1 MANRKEELDA
11 KRLSDP
17 RVDSINEE
25 LQLRGMSKQDLL
37 KAIGSKDYSTLC
49 KVLNGINPLS
59 DKMLR
64 RIAEGLNLPKAY
76 FEGERELEKDQEPLT
91 RKGYKLMSDI
101 LKRVPE
107 LLSRCE
113 KEIDPKMLKGLHDFF
128 FNEPTR
134 PLIATG
140 HGGKYAEAVYAALL
154 YGTYQGLGRAIT
166 CYSCNSLSDATIKN
180 SKILLVSKGMANID
194 INYITKRCIELNPD
208 FTCAPMIKPDENYKM
223 SGEEEK
229 DGKAICK
236 RLEKSCRYTFM
247 FDNLNVEDGFIG
259 VGSVYYYE
267 ALFYMAFTG
276 DRDFVRK
283 LDFNPIAS
291 ENYTY
296 ESAHKIAS
304 VPSLNKIK
312 HFTILYGSYG
322 EPVAYS
328 VDNTIVEGG
337 MAACMVQDY
346 KNYTHGRFI
355 MDGNFIKNKNY
366 PYTEAALICLVTPRE
381 ETLYEQLIQS
391 MPKRMPVITIRT
403 DHFTPL
409 ATLDLL
415 YKANMFVSELAEK
428 YHRTNPCDP
437 QPNSEVDKRIPKN
450 GVTFKFDFERYGA
463 LDNEADKQLLKDIN
477 NRKKVKFTSLTEL
490 FKARNEIL
498 QKEVDRTKQAK
509 ENWKSAKPLTFDDFS
524 FRTTHVYDT
533 MKQECWSFNSRT
545 DVRDGVELKLGNMGN
560 DFGVKILG
568 IEFPNSE
575 VPYQLAIFDNS
586 AKSVKIQEEI
596 VNNEEWLCNGLKMK
610 RKFIKSEEGSND
622 EYYKYRRDTEFEK
635 GKQLWCYEWMK
646 WVVWEKVKQNKGFR
660 DILLSIPKE
669 AIIIEQA
676 QKEKDT
682 QWGAWNE
689 ELLAERGIVVKSTE
703 IENGVGKTSKAVRD
717 VTYLVNNVGEW
728 IGENAMGQIL
738 TMCKLALY
746 ERMELPIDETILN
759 DANINWFGQVLRF
772 TKEADGRVRVRT
784 MTPRQRLIPTLGIMG
799 AICGDMLGS
808 VYEYDKKGQNKNQLR
823 ALKIANAKK
832 LKWLKDMSFTDDT
845 ALTLAVAKWLME
857 DKTHSKDTLIDL
869 IKDFGSR
876 LKPKTFSKMFQQWS
890 KSDSREPYA
899 SGEDGCA
906 MRVSP
911 IAYYAKDLKQCLELA
926 RISAEVTHNGEEG
939 IRGAQAIAAAIF
951 LHLHG
956 KTKDEVKQLIS
967 EMFPMYDLNRKVDDI
982 RPTYGR
988 PHNCDNVVPESII
1001 CFLEGKDYEDTVR
1014 LAISLGGDT
1023 DTMGSMSGAI
1033 AAAKMEIP
1041 HEFAKTACERLP
1053 HELKTI
1059 LGEFYSRYK
1068 ASFDKDVSFE
1078 IPLDEIGTPTTEGEV
1093 SEEPI
1098 DDEEE
1103 LLIAESPVSTDD
1115 AKVPNEAFE
1124 GDIELMPDM
1133 EVNGYKLYCCY
1144 TPLEAQQVKKTRW
1157 CYCNS
1162 EGKYNFYTQESGF
1175 LFVAAKKGYK
1185 EIKNPHKGNDVK
1197 LRFKLYD
1204 DFATSLFSLTTF
1216 INPKTNKA
1224 DIYSVTFRRND
1235 TSHQYEGQ
1243 HMNTYHEMMEK
1254 TRELLGGFDFGKYC
1268 IEKTEEHI
1276 SKYGVRVKADATKE
1290 QETAIP
1296 DPQGAKQVADGEI
1309 IDKKKITPQEVRK
1322 QAEPKKRGRKP
1333 KNQSIQSEV
1342 ETVIETKEAETEN
1355 EVQETTSV
1363 IRVHGIIGAVIGEVI
1378 GSRFEFSSPPTR
1390 EVSRFTT
1397 ASTFTDDTVLT
1408 VAVAD
1413 ALLHNRD
1420 FGESIFEWAR
1430 KYPNAG
1436 FGKRFRKLVQGKK
1449 DIPTDSIGN
1458 GGGMRVSPI
1467 GFYAKTL
1474 EEVLELA
1481 KQSAIPSHNSTEGIK
1496 GAASIAT
1503 ATFLAKQQTPKEEI
1517 KAYIEK
1523 EFGYNLDMSDEE
1535 IKEFVSRVRDE
1546 EKTEWA
1552 ENTCPL
1558 AIIAFLTTDDYE
1570 SSIWKSISYGCDTDT
1585 VACMCGGI
1593 AAAYYGV
1600 PQDIINEVVDYL
1612 PHEILNIINEF
1623 DNTNLQNTRTTP
1635 KIYDRWGAVL
1645 VYGSGSEQITD
1656 DKGHVID
1663 EDGFDA
1669 RQHFG
1674 AKLEVKEGFR
1684 KRSYAIPTVGKS
1696 LEEIRVGIDRF
1707 IEYAETHQ
1715 EETFMLIEIGCKKA
1729 GYTPKQIAPMFER
1742 AANLPNVYLP
1752 KKFREVLTENK

>member
-25 LQLRGMSKQDLL
+25 LRLRGMSKQDLL

-128 FNEPTR
+128 FIEPTR

-223 SGEEEK
+223 SSKEEK
-229 DGKAICK
+229 EGEAIRKKLDKA
-236 RLEKSCRYTFM
+236 CRYTFM

-296 ESAHKIAS
+296 ESAHKLAS

-355 MDGNFIKNKNY
+355 MDGNFVKNENY

-381 ETLYEQLIQS
+381 ETLYEQLIES

-660 DILLSIPKE
+660 DILLSIPKD

-728 IGENAMGQIL
+728 VGENAMGQIL

-808 VYEYDKKGQNKNQLR
+808 VYEYDKEGQNTNQLR
-823 ALKIANAKK
+823 ALELANAKK
-832 LKWLKDMSFTDDT
+832 LKWLKAMSFTDDT

-876 LKPKTFSKMFQQWS
+876 LKPKTFSKMFQQWN

-939 IRGAQAIAAAIF
+939 IRGAQAIAASIF
-951 LHLHG
+951 LYLHG

-1033 AAAKMEIP
+1033 SAAKMEIP
-1041 HEFAKTACERLP
+1041 QKFAERACRLLP
-1053 HELKTI
+1053 LELKKI

-1078 IPLDEIGTPTTEGEV
+1078 IPLDEIATSITE
-1093 SEEPI
+1093 EEPI

-1103 LLIAESPVSTDD
+1103 LLMAESSSDVEMGTDTVGGLET
-1115 AKVPNEAFE
+1115 ALLKPTRASRQKVKETP
-1124 GDIELMPDM
+1124 IE
-1133 EVNGYKLYCCY
+1133 E
-1144 TPLEAQQVKKTRW
+1144 KKTSQSDW
-1157 CYCNS
+1157 
-1162 EGKYNFYTQESGF
+1162 
-1175 LFVAAKKGYK
+1175 
-1185 EIKNPHKGNDVK
+1185 
-1197 LRFKLYD
+1197 
-1204 DFATSLFSLTTF
+1204 
-1216 INPKTNKA
+1216 
-1224 DIYSVTFRRND
+1224 
-1235 TSHQYEGQ
+1235 
-1243 HMNTYHEMMEK
+1243 
-1254 TRELLGGFDFGKYC
+1254 
-1268 IEKTEEHI
+1268 
-1276 SKYGVRVKADATKE
+1276 
-1290 QETAIP
+1290 
-1296 DPQGAKQVADGEI
+1296 
-1309 IDKKKITPQEVRK
+1309 K
-1322 QAEPKKRGRKP
+1322 QANSSDGMVK
-1333 KNQSIQSEV
+1333 
-1342 ETVIETKEAETEN
+1342 
-1355 EVQETTSV
+1355 
-1363 IRVHGIIGAVIGEVI
+1363 GIIGAVIGDII
-1378 GSRFEFSSPPTR
+1378 GSRFEFSKPPTR
-1390 EVSRFTT
+1390 KVDRFTT
-1397 ASTFTDDTVLT
+1397 TSTLTDDSVMT
-1408 VAVAD
+1408 VAIAD
-1413 ALLHNRD
+1413 ALLHGKD
-1420 FGESIFEWAR
+1420 YMESMLEWGG
-1430 KYPNAG
+1430 KYPKAG
-1436 FGKRFRKLVQGKK
+1436 YGNRFKQLLKGKK
-1449 DIPTDSIGN
+1449 GLPTDSIAN
-1458 GGGMRVSPI
+1458 GSGMRVSPI
-1467 GFYAKTL
+1467 GFHAKTL
-1474 EEVLELA
+1474 DEALERA
-1481 KQSAIPSHNSTEGIK
+1481 KQSAIPSHNSVEGIK
-1496 GAASIAT
+1496 GAQSIA
-1503 ATFLAKQQTPKEEI
+1503 AAIFMAREQRPKEEI
-1517 KAYIEK
+1517 KSYIEK
-1523 EFGYNLDMSDEE
+1523 EFGYNLSQTDEE
-1535 IKEFVSRVRDE
+1535 IKAHVSTLRHGDAKKGIPAEREF
-1546 EKTEWA
+1546 A

-1600 PQDIINEVVDYL
+1600 PMEIINEAVEYL
-1612 PHEILNIINEF
+1612 PREILSVINEF
-1623 DNTNLQNTRTTP
+1623 DNINLQNRRITP
-1635 KIYDRWGAVL
+1635 KEYDRWGAVF
-1645 VYGSGSEQITD
+1645 VYGSGNDLLKDE
-1656 DKGHVID
+1656 KGHIID
-1663 EDGFDA
+1663 EGGFDA
-1669 RQHFG
+1669 KQNFG
-1674 AKLEVKEGFR
+1674 AKEKVKEGICN
-1684 KRSYAIPTVGKS
+1684 RSYAIPTMGKS
-1696 LEEIRVGIDRF
+1696 LEEIKEGVDRF

-1715 EETFMLIEIGCKKA
+1715 EETFMVIEIGCKKA
-1729 GYTPKQIAPMFER
+1729 GFTPKDIAPMF
-1742 AANLPNVYLP
+1742 AKIADLPNVYLP

>member
-25 LQLRGMSKQDLL
+25 LRLRGMSKQDLL

-64 RIAEGLNLPKAY
+64 RIADALNLPKAY

-101 LKRVPE
+101 LTRIPE

-166 CYSCNSLSDATIKN
+166 CYSCNSLSNATIKN

-223 SGEEEK
+223 SSKEEK
-229 DGKAICK
+229 EGEAIRKKLDKA
-236 RLEKSCRYTFM
+236 CRYTFM

-296 ESAHKIAS
+296 ESAHKLAS

-355 MDGNFIKNKNY
+355 MDGNFVKNENY

-381 ETLYEQLIQS
+381 ETLYEQLIES

-477 NRKKVKFTSLTEL
+477 NRRKVKFTSLTEL

-728 IGENAMGQIL
+728 VGENAMGQIL

-759 DANINWFGQVLRF
+759 EANINWFGQVLRF

-808 VYEYDKKGQNKNQLR
+808 VYEYDKEGQNTNQLR
-823 ALKIANAKK
+823 ALELANAKK
-832 LKWLKDMSFTDDT
+832 LKWLKAMSFTDDT

-876 LKPKTFSKMFQQWS
+876 LKPKTFSKMFQQWN

-939 IRGAQAIAAAIF
+939 IRGAQAIAASIF
-951 LHLHG
+951 LYLHG

-1033 AAAKMEIP
+1033 SAAKMEIP
-1041 HEFAKTACERLP
+1041 QKFAERACRLLP
-1053 HELKTI
+1053 LELKKI

-1068 ASFDKDVSFE
+1068 ASFDKDASFE
-1078 IPLDEIGTPTTEGEV
+1078 IPLDEIATSTTE
-1093 SEEPI
+1093 EEPK

-1103 LLIAESPVSTDD
+1103 LLIAESSSDVEMGTDTVGGLET
-1115 AKVPNEAFE
+1115 ALLKPTRASRQKVKETP
-1124 GDIELMPDM
+1124 IE
-1133 EVNGYKLYCCY
+1133 E
-1144 TPLEAQQVKKTRW
+1144 KKTSQSDW
-1157 CYCNS
+1157 
-1162 EGKYNFYTQESGF
+1162 
-1175 LFVAAKKGYK
+1175 
-1185 EIKNPHKGNDVK
+1185 
-1197 LRFKLYD
+1197 
-1204 DFATSLFSLTTF
+1204 
-1216 INPKTNKA
+1216 
-1224 DIYSVTFRRND
+1224 
-1235 TSHQYEGQ
+1235 
-1243 HMNTYHEMMEK
+1243 
-1254 TRELLGGFDFGKYC
+1254 
-1268 IEKTEEHI
+1268 
-1276 SKYGVRVKADATKE
+1276 
-1290 QETAIP
+1290 
-1296 DPQGAKQVADGEI
+1296 
-1309 IDKKKITPQEVRK
+1309 K
-1322 QAEPKKRGRKP
+1322 QANSSDGMVK
-1333 KNQSIQSEV
+1333 
-1342 ETVIETKEAETEN
+1342 
-1355 EVQETTSV
+1355 
-1363 IRVHGIIGAVIGEVI
+1363 GIIGAVIGDII
-1378 GSRFEFSSPPTR
+1378 GSRFEFSKPPTR
-1390 EVSRFTT
+1390 KVDRFTT
-1397 ASTFTDDTVLT
+1397 TSTLTDDSVMT
-1408 VAVAD
+1408 VAIAD
-1413 ALLHNRD
+1413 ALLHGKD
-1420 FGESIFEWAR
+1420 YMESMLEWGG
-1430 KYPNAG
+1430 KYPKAG
-1436 FGKRFRKLVQGKK
+1436 YGNRFKQLLKGKK
-1449 DIPTDSIGN
+1449 GLPTDSIAN
-1458 GGGMRVSPI
+1458 GSGMRVSPI
-1467 GFYAKTL
+1467 GFHAKTL
-1474 EEVLELA
+1474 DEALERA
-1481 KQSAIPSHNSTEGIK
+1481 KQSAIPSHNSVEGIK
-1496 GAASIAT
+1496 GAQSIA
-1503 ATFLAKQQTPKEEI
+1503 AAIFMAREQRPKEEI
-1517 KAYIEK
+1517 KSYIEK
-1523 EFGYNLDMSDEE
+1523 EFGYNLSQTDEE
-1535 IKEFVSRVRDE
+1535 IKAHVSTLRHGDAKKGIPAEREF
-1546 EKTEWA
+1546 A

-1600 PQDIINEVVDYL
+1600 PMEIINEAVEYL
-1612 PHEILNIINEF
+1612 PREILSVINEF
-1623 DNTNLQNTRTTP
+1623 DNINLQNRRITP
-1635 KIYDRWGAVL
+1635 KEYDRWGAVF
-1645 VYGSGSEQITD
+1645 VYGSGNDLLKDE
-1656 DKGHVID
+1656 KGHIID
-1663 EDGFDA
+1663 EGGFDA
-1669 RQHFG
+1669 KQNFG
-1674 AKLEVKEGFR
+1674 AKEKVKEGICN
-1684 KRSYAIPTVGKS
+1684 RSYAIPTMGKS
-1696 LEEIRVGIDRF
+1696 LEEIKEGVDRF

-1715 EETFMLIEIGCKKA
+1715 EETFMVIEIGCKKA
-1729 GYTPKQIAPMFER
+1729 GYTPKDIAPMF
-1742 AANLPNVYLP
+1742 AKIADLPNVYLP

>member
-25 LQLRGMSKQDLL
+25 LRLRGMSKQDLL

-101 LKRVPE
+101 LTRIPE

-166 CYSCNSLSDATIKN
+166 CYSCNSLSNATIKN

-223 SGEEEK
+223 SGKEEK
-229 DGKAICK
+229 DGEAIRK

-296 ESAHKIAS
+296 ESAHKLAS

-381 ETLYEQLIQS
+381 ESLYEQLIES

-477 NRKKVKFTSLTEL
+477 NRRKVKFTSLTEL

-586 AKSVKIQEEI
+586 AKSVKIQEKI

-610 RKFIKSEEGSND
+610 RKFIKSEDGSND

-646 WVVWEKVKQNKGFR
+646 WVVWEKVKQNKGFK
-660 DILLSIPKE
+660 DILLSIPRD

-676 QKEKDT
+676 QKESDT

-808 VYEYDKKGQNKNQLR
+808 VYEYDKEGQNANQLR
-823 ALKIANAKK
+823 ALELANAKK
-832 LKWLKDMSFTDDT
+832 LKWLTDMSFTDDT

-869 IKDFGSR
+869 IKDFGRR
-876 LKPKTFSKMFQQWS
+876 LKPKTFSKMFQQWN

-939 IRGAQAIAAAIF
+939 IRGTCAIAAAIF
-951 LHLHG
+951 LYLHG

-967 EMFPMYDLNRKVDDI
+967 EMFPMYDLDRKVDDI

-988 PHNCDNVVPESII
+988 LYNCDNVVPESII

-1041 HEFAKTACERLP
+1041 QEFAERACKLLP
-1053 HELKTI
+1053 LELKKI

-1078 IPLDEIGTPTTEGEV
+1078 IPLDEIATSITE
-1093 SEEPI
+1093 EEPI
-1098 DDEEE
+1098 DDEED
-1103 LLIAESPVSTDD
+1103 LLMAESSCDVEMGTDT
-1115 AKVPNEAFE
+1115 VE
-1124 GDIELMPDM
+1124 G
-1133 EVNGYKLYCCY
+1133 
-1144 TPLEAQQVKKTRW
+1144 LE
-1157 CYCNS
+1157 
-1162 EGKYNFYTQESGF
+1162 
-1175 LFVAAKKGYK
+1175 
-1185 EIKNPHKGNDVK
+1185 
-1197 LRFKLYD
+1197 
-1204 DFATSLFSLTTF
+1204 TS
-1216 INPKTNKA
+1216 
-1224 DIYSVTFRRND
+1224 
-1235 TSHQYEGQ
+1235 
-1243 HMNTYHEMMEK
+1243 
-1254 TRELLGGFDFGKYC
+1254 
-1268 IEKTEEHI
+1268 
-1276 SKYGVRVKADATKE
+1276 
-1290 QETAIP
+1290 IP
-1296 DPQGAKQVADGEI
+1296 DPQDAKQVADGEI
-1309 IDKKKITPQEVRK
+1309 IDKKKITSQEVRK

-1333 KNQSIQSEV
+1333 KNQSILSEV
-1342 ETVIETKEAETEN
+1342 ETPKAETATA
-1355 EVQETTSV
+1355 VQETTSD
-1363 IRVHGIIGAVIGEVI
+1363 IRVHGIIGAVIGDIV
-1378 GSRFEFSSPPTR
+1378 GSTYEFRKTVDK
-1390 EVSRFTT
+1390 EYELYQEKCTY
-1397 ASTFTDDTVLT
+1397 TDDTVLT
-1408 VAVAD
+1408 VAIAD

-1420 FGESIFEWAR
+1420 FGEAIFEWAN
-1430 KYPNAG
+1430 KFPHAG
-1436 FGKRFRKLVQGKK
+1436 FGERFRKFKRGVKSVSN
-1449 DIPTDSIGN
+1449 DSIAN
-1458 GGGMRVSPI
+1458 GSGMRVSPI
-1467 GFYAKTL
+1467 GFYAKSL
-1474 EEVLELA
+1474 DEALELA
-1481 KQSAIPSHNSTEGIK
+1481 KQSAIPTHNTIEGIK
-1496 GAASIAT
+1496 GAQTIAA
-1503 ATFLAKQQTPKEEI
+1503 ATYLAKQQTSKEEI
-1517 KAYIEK
+1517 KTYIEK
-1523 EFGYNLDMSDEE
+1523 EFGYNLHLTEEE
-1535 IKEFVSRVRDE
+1535 IKAHVKKVNT
-1546 EKTEWA
+1546 EKKNEWA

-1558 AIIAFLTTDDYE
+1558 AIIAFLVTDDYE
-1570 SSIWKSISYGCDTDT
+1570 SCIRKAIAYNCDNDT
-1585 VACMCGGI
+1585 VGCMAGGI

-1600 PQDIINEVVDYL
+1600 PQDIVNGAANYIQQELID
-1612 PHEILNIINEF
+1612 IINEF
-1623 DNTNLQNTRTTP
+1623 DGIHLQIKERITP
-1635 KIYDRWGAVL
+1635 KEFHRWGGIL
-1645 VYGSGSEQITD
+1645 VYGTGENKNNETEGYMAMKNFKATD
-1656 DKGHVID
+1656 
-1663 EDGFDA
+1663 
-1669 RQHFG
+1669 
-1674 AKLEVKEGFR
+1674 KLEGIDHNA
-1684 KRSYAIPTVGKS
+1684 YGIPTVGRS
-1696 LEEIRVGIDRF
+1696 LDEIKAAVDRF
-1707 IEYAETHQ
+1707 TEYAKANNDK
-1715 EETFMLIEIGCKKA
+1715 TFLVSKVGCSKA
-1729 GYTPKQIAPMFER
+1729 GYTPSDIAPMFEQVK
-1742 AANLPNVYLP
+1742 AMTNVYLP
-1752 KKFREVLTENK
+1752 REFREVLDPSEKEEEVEAVEDVTADMELTELQKESMKEMLSIKSGELLDNVLNK